1 MRQSAQ
7 LDSNNRR
14 CCDAFLSAMST
25 QLRSLPKSYM
35 LKIPLQK
42 SSRAAKAHRAPAGV
56 KKPAAS
62 TSRSNCTWSAS
73 HRLAS
78 RVTVMVFA
86 TIDRRKNA
94 DSPAPRVLDPAE
106 AKIDYADN
114 ERGAINKLLALN
126 EHYRAHPWPEPFDR
140 TAHRLRLGD
149 ARDLSWIPDSSVH
162 LIVTSRLPW

>member
-56 KKPAAS
+56 KK
-62 TSRSNCTWSAS
+62 TSRVNEQKQLYLVRKSPIGESSNGNGFRH
-73 HRLAS
+73 HRP
-78 RVTVMVFA
+78 
-86 TIDRRKNA
+86 K
-94 DSPAPRVLDPAE
+94 E
-106 AKIDYADN
+106 K
-114 ERGAINKLLALN
+114 RG
-126 EHYRAHPWPEPFDR
+126 
-140 TAHRLRLGD
+140 
-149 ARDLSWIPDSSVH
+149 
-162 LIVTSRLPW
+162 